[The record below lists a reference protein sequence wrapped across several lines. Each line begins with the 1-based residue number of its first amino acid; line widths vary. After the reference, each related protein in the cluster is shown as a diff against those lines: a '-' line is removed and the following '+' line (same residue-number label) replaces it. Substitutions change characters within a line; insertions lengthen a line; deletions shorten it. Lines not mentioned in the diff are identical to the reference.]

1 MRKNHKIKAALFA
14 GLAGTMLFGSYMTA
28 YAAGVTKANGKLYYY
43 QADGSLGTGLIH
55 DTASDKYYYALS
67 DGSLVTG
74 WLHLDQDYYYMNDD
88 GALWTGWRTIS
99 GSRYYFYPESGKCA
113 LNVAME
119 IGGSWYLF
127 GTDGKMQTGFQNVNG
142 NTYYFDPSTGVMY
155 AGTTRTINGIS
166 YTFNA
171 NGTCTTHVDTANS
184 FTIGD
189 EANNQ
194 NKKPNSQ
201 TTQETRTEGRFP
213 CCNSR
218 FQQIL
223 VSDSKKEPDHF
234 SPGPGSSLSFVLFFY
249 LQILPIFPDQEASC
263 SPMTPRPSLKIP
275 GSHNPLRNRQP
286 QPPDT

>member
-1 MRKNHKIKAALFA
+1 MYVKVLDPGTVPGFIINSKKEEKSGGFLKMRKNHKIKAALFA
-14 GLAGTMLFGSYMTA
+14 GLVGTMMLGSCLTA

-43 QADGSLGTGLIH
+43 QADGSLANGLIH

-88 GALWTGWRTIS
+88 GALGTGWRTIS

-113 LNVAME
+113 LNVAMP
-119 IGGSWYLF
+119 IGDSWYLF

-142 NTYYFDPSTGVMY
+142 STYYFDPSTGVMY

-201 TTQETRTEGRFP
+201 TTQETRTEGG
-213 CCNSR
+213 SR
-218 FQQIL
+218 
-223 VSDSKKEPDHF
+223 VVTA
-234 SPGPGSSLSFVLFFY
+234 GSSRY
-249 LQILPIFPDQEASC
+249 
-263 SPMTPRPSLKIP
+263 
-275 GSHNPLRNRQP
+275 
-286 QPPDT
+286 